1 MKILCPNCNI
11 RGVAFY
17 SHPHG
22 NSKAEGYF
30 CPSCRKY
37 LQPPSIKFNKSD
49 IYVGDAREFLREYKG
64 PKFDLILIDPPWRY
78 QVDLVPKSRKT
89 ENHYQTMTVDEIA
102 SLPILNVATTPSVIF
117 LWATNSLLPEAIK
130 VMEKWGFRFVTKI
143 EWVKKRDGRLQ
154 KGMGYNVMGSSESL
168 LIGKHG
174 NYPVPD
180 FRPPSV
186 VEAPRTRHSEKPEL
200 SYLTIERM
208 YPRARKLEIFA
219 RKPRKGWFCVG
230 NQIETKTMHESEE
243 KTIELCTEGGTV
255 K

>member
-1 MKILCPNCNI
+1 MKIVCPNCNI
-11 RGVAFY
+11 KGVALY
-17 SHPHG
+17 SHLRG
-22 NSKAEGYF
+22 KSQSMGYF
-30 CPSCRKY
+30 CPSCKRY
-37 LQPPSIKFNKSD
+37 LQPPSIRADGKVYN
-49 IYVGDAREFLREYKG
+49 GDVRDFLKTYTG

-78 QVDLVPKSRKT
+78 KVDLVPRSRKT
-89 ENHYQTMTVDEIA
+89 ENHYQTMTIDEIA
-102 SLPILNVATTPSVIF
+102 SLPILNVATDPSVIF

-154 KGMGYNVMGSSESL
+154 KGMVYNVMGSSESL

-186 VEAPRTRHSEKPEL
+186 IEAPRTRHSEKPEL
-200 SYLTIERM
+200 SYLTIEGM
-208 YPRARKLEIFA
+208 YPGARKIEIFA

-230 NQIETKTMHESEE
+230 NQIETKCMHSLPE
-243 KTIELCTEGGTV
+243 KTIELCTEEGE
-255 K
+255 